1 MMLHP
6 TSDSSSSSRRSEK
19 LQQKREQL
27 KQASELLRFS
37 YCRQP
42 TEDALGSVGGAAPSS
57 RKHHHRSR
65 GLSISKSQYVQANF
79 RFILS
84 PLMSPSEPCLYEA
97 DETVPWSQVVCV
109 IVPRGSDDKEVIHN
123 YEKEESYCLECPICL
138 DDAQI
143 PKITSCGHMFCC
155 TCILRHLC
163 GTTRGSSKCPICSE
177 FLCVSDLKS
186 VAASPHTADSIR
198 EKLIVN
204 NHLEFT
210 LLELRKGFVAPMLM
224 QSGPPSPP
232 PDSKSA
238 FDCAKKKS
246 SSLNAAIPTALDAN
260 APYSRLTFITA
271 DMMREL
277 FSKDRDSLLQYRQLC
292 LQSTVAAAAACY
304 APTHHRLGDVE
315 SLPYIEQALDLLER
329 AEADFQRRSSQ
340 HQQQQQHYEMLS
352 SSRLSNRE
360 SESQLLSDR
369 SLPGCESS
377 SGPISST
384 TITVDEYS
392 SYSSNSSSLTTT
404 TTCAEKSLKSV
415 DEQANRSSSAVTI
428 KHSSSPSMKQSSSS
442 ASCSPSTYPI
452 YQLYTGEMIFLHPLC
467 TRCLV
472 ESAADRAAAGG
483 GGGGPSSL
491 PSLLRGRIVD
501 IESIRVTVSNRQ
513 RYNVLRHLPLHC
525 EVTLIEI
532 DLFAL
537 VPSSVV
543 SDHILSNFKDQLSKR
558 AQLRKEKKRLI
569 IRESKVDLDRK
580 LAEDMQR
587 AEQVEYSQELKRAE
601 SAALEELLN
610 GPTLVSS
617 IELSS
622 DPASEHAEIVP
633 AHRSFASITQVSHCM
648 M

>member
-1 MMLHP
+1 MQHP
-6 TSDSSSSSRRSEK
+6 ASDSSSTSRRSEK

-42 TEDALGSVGGAAPSS
+42 VEDAPSS
-57 RKHHHRSR
+57 LGGVASRRYHHRSR

-79 RFILS
+79 KFILS

-109 IVPRGSDDKEVIHN
+109 IVPRSSDEKEMAHS
-123 YEKEESYCLECPICL
+123 YEKEESFCLECPICL

-155 TCILRHLC
+155 TCILRHLS
-163 GTTRGSSKCPICSE
+163 GATRGSSKCPICSE

-186 VAASPHTADSIR
+186 VTASPHTTDSVR
-198 EKLIVN
+198 EKLRVN

-210 LLELRKGFVAPMLM
+210 LLELKKGFVAPKLM
-224 QSGPPSPP
+224 YSISSSIS
-232 PDSKSA
+232 DCKLTS
-238 FDCAKKKS
+238 DCAKK
-246 SSLNAAIPTALDAN
+246 SSLNAAIPNALDAN

-271 DMMREL
+271 DMMLEL
-277 FSKDRDSLLQYRQLC
+277 FTKDRDSLLQYRQLC
-292 LQSTVAAAAACY
+292 LQSTTIDGATASY
-304 APTHHRLGDVE
+304 APVHHQSGDVE

-329 AEADFQRRSSQ
+329 AEADFKRRSS
-340 HQQQQQHYEMLS
+340 QQQQQHYDEPS
-352 SSRLSNRE
+352 SSRLSDRE
-360 SESQLLSDR
+360 SECHLLPDR
-369 SLPGCESS
+369 SFPGCELSS
-377 SGPISST
+377 SPISST
-384 TITVDEYS
+384 TTDQSLKRPSPNPNLKSASAEKDVRPIATIS
-392 SYSSNSSSLTTT
+392 SAIIKSSSPM
-404 TTCAEKSLKSV
+404 
-415 DEQANRSSSAVTI
+415 
-428 KHSSSPSMKQSSSS
+428 KHSSADKG

-452 YQLYTGEMIFLHPLC
+452 YQLYTGELIFLHPIC

-472 ESAADRAAAGG
+472 ESAADREAAGG
-483 GGGGPSSL
+483 SSSL

-532 DLFAL
+532 DLFEL
-537 VPSSVV
+537 VPSSLV
-543 SDHILSNFKDQLSKR
+543 SDQVLSNFKDQLSKR
-558 AQLRKEKKRLI
+558 AQLRKEKKRQM

-580 LAEDMQR
+580 LAEDLQR

-601 SAALEELLN
+601 SAALEELIN

-617 IELSS
+617 IELPN
-622 DPASEHAEIVP
+622 DPASEHAETVP
-633 AHRSFASITQVSHCM
+633 AHRSFASITQVRA
-648 M
+648 